1 MGKGFGD
8 GYFIPSSTL
17 HILTQLVSS
26 SSEVKVSRK
35 ERKELKK
42 KEGM

>member
-17 HILTQLVSS
+17 RILTQLVSS

-35 ERKELKK
+35 ERKELKE